1 MSTNSKVADTLNE
14 LTLFINDRIEGYKHA
29 VEDSKDPEHKAYYQ
43 QLVSQSQQFAN
54 ELNGFA
60 SSAGGD
66 AETST
71 TTKGKFFRGWMDAKA
86 LVTGKDAKAILD
98 SNVYGEEWALK
109 AYQDALDEHD
119 LPAPVRQ
126 AVERQYQLSQE
137 TYQKLKS
144 LGGESHP

>member
-1 MSTNSKVADTLNE
+1 MSTNTNVADTLNE

-29 VEDSKDPEHKAYYQ
+29 AADSKAPEHKTLYQ
-43 QLVSQSQQFAN
+43 QLVSQSQQFSN

-71 TTKGKFFRGWMDAKA
+71 TAKGKFFRGWMDAKA
-86 LVTGKDAKAILD
+86 ALTGHDEQAILN

-109 AYQDALDEHD
+109 AYKDALDDHD

-126 AVERQYQLSQE
+126 AVERQYQISQE
-137 TYQKLKS
+137 TYQQLKS
-144 LGGESHP
+144 LGGVSHP

>member
-1 MSTNSKVADTLNE
+1 MSTNSNVADTLNE

-29 VEDSKDPEHKAYYQ
+29 ADDSKNPEHKAFYQ
-43 QLVSQSQQFAN
+43 QLAGQSQQFAN

-66 AETST
+66 AEKGT

-86 LVTGKDAKAILD
+86 LVTGKDEQAILN

-109 AYQDALDEHD
+109 AYQEALAEHD

-126 AVERQYQLSQE
+126 AVERQYEVSQQ

-144 LGGESHP
+144 MGGVSHP